1 MKRIMCLISALAI
14 AMSAYVNV
22 LADDELNAKV
32 EINGDIMKVYGKI
45 TSEEPKDVLLRVDR
59 YGSSPV
65 TIDNID
71 TECVYIEQKKTNSDG
86 SFEFYCFLKEADQS
100 AVTALEDFVPEKYVY
115 SIGAFGNNSDVD
127 SSVIEYY
134 GKSYQNLVCK
144 LINDEKTTYMSD
156 QETAITSI
164 KNILS
169 QTYATLYV
177 DAKIYEDYMTAPANY
192 DSLIG
197 YFAGLPAIT
206 EMSDLKDQ
214 LNEAAS
220 VTALK
225 DNAGDVET
233 LVELLDDE
241 VYRESVG
248 INSSSAVKSY
258 NDFKSICGDKMVKAY
273 ANSTFDSLADSKAK
287 FEFAVISTALEE
299 CITASQVKLLL
310 DTNKTLLGV
319 DASTYNFTDAEYVA
333 LSGRTISK
341 LSDIK
346 DAIDEIVKS
355 RVTPPSSGES
365 SSGTSSSGTSIPGS
379 FGVAMPQKPTPVY
392 GTSSFKDMTGF
403 DWASESI
410 EFLYQSGVIS
420 GKGDGNFAPQDN
432 VTREEFL
439 KMILSALGI
448 NKMSVTDK
456 EFSDVAQDA
465 WYAGYIN
472 AAYQKGIVSG
482 LDEFSFGVGIPI
494 KRENVTVIIYNA
506 LKAINLIDESSSF
519 SNDFIDEDSISDYAK
534 NSVSYMKEKGIISGY
549 SDGSFNPAGNITRAE
564 SAVAVKK
571 VVDYVNRF
579 YKGGIN

>member
-14 AMSAYVNV
+14 AISACVNV
-22 LADDELNAKV
+22 VAADELNAKV
-32 EINGDIMKVYGKI
+32 EISGDIMKVYGKI
-45 TSEEPKDVLLRVDR
+45 TSEEAKDILLRVDR
-59 YGSSPV
+59 YGSSPI

-86 SFEFYCFLKEADQS
+86 SFEFYCVLEEADQS
-100 AVTALEDFVPEKYVY
+100 EVTALADFVPEKYVY
-115 SIGAFGNNSDVD
+115 SIGAFGNSSDVD
-127 SSVIEYY
+127 STVIEYY

-144 LINDEKTTYMSD
+144 LINDEKTIYESN
-156 QETAITSI
+156 QTAAIASI
-164 KNILS
+164 KSILS
-169 QTYATLYV
+169 STYTTLYV
-177 DAKIYEDYMTAPANY
+177 DAKIYEEYMLAPANY
-192 DSLIG
+192 DGLIG

-206 EMSDLKDQ
+206 GMSDLKEQ

-225 DNAGDVET
+225 DNANDSEK

-248 INSSSAVKSY
+248 INSSSAVKTY

-273 ANSTFDSLADSKAK
+273 ANSTFTSLADSKAK
-287 FEFAVISTALEE
+287 FELAVISTALKE
-299 CITASQVKLLL
+299 CITASQVKSLL
-310 DTNKTLLGV
+310 DTNKTLLGF
-319 DASTYNFTDAEYVA
+319 DISTYQLTDAECMT
-333 LSGRTISK
+333 LSGKTISK
-341 LSDIK
+341 LDDIK
-346 DAIDEIVKS
+346 DAVLEIVS
-355 RVTPPSSGES
+355 NRTTPAPPSSS
-365 SSGTSSSGTSIPGS
+365 SNSGSGGGSGTGSI
-379 FGVAMPQKPTPVY
+379 GVATPQRPTPIY
-392 GTSSFKDMTGF
+392 GSSSFKDMTGF

-410 EFLYQSGVIS
+410 EFLYKNGVIS

-448 NKMSVTDK
+448 NQMPLADK
-456 EFSDVAQDA
+456 AFSDVAQDA

-472 AAYQKGIVSG
+472 SAYQKGIISG

-506 LKAINLIDESSSF
+506 LKSINLIDESSSF
-519 SNDFIDEDSISDYAK
+519 SNDFVDEDSISDYAK
-534 NSVSYMKEKGIISGY
+534 DSVSYMKQKGIISGY
-549 SDGSFNPAGNITRAE
+549 SDGSFNPSGNITRAE